1 MFVSEVTTRAFSD
14 AALICSR
21 TPVWRRLSAS
31 LGACD
36 MNGGEPLLERSQVLA
51 RSNVFALVLGLNQ
64 GFRQLGKRTFEFGIV
79 RREVQR
85 RLIQRQRLRQ
95 VAASPVHVAER
106 TKRGKVLRRAL
117 QDGVEFVLCF
127 IELAEVQE
135 RPAERDPRGKIT
147 GMPVEALPADV
158 DRFLVLAEATAFFGK
173 LGKRNRRR
181 ILFDPASKVV
191 QSDVVRHAA
200 APEGRGYLL
209 TTMVLKVLL
218 LWPASSVTPST
229 MR

>member
-1 MFVSEVTTRAFSD
+1 MFASEVTTRALSD

-21 TPVWRRLSAS
+21 TAACRLLSAS

-51 RSNVFALVLGLNQ
+51 RSYVLALVFRLNQ
-64 GFRQLGKRTFEFGIV
+64 SLRQVGERTFEFGIV
-79 RREVQR
+79 RREAQR
-85 RLIQRQRLRQ
+85 RLIQRLRLRQ
-95 VAASPVHVAER
+95 VAAAPVHIAER
-106 TKRGKVLRRAL
+106 TKRGKILRRTL
-117 QDGVEFVLCF
+117 QDGLEFVLCL
-127 IELAEVQE
+127 IKLSEVQE

-147 GMPVEALPADV
+147 GMALEALPADV
-158 DRFLVLAEATAFFGK
+158 DGFLVPAEATAFFGK
-173 LGKRNRRR
+173 LCKCNRRR

-200 APEGRGYLL
+200 APGGRGYLL